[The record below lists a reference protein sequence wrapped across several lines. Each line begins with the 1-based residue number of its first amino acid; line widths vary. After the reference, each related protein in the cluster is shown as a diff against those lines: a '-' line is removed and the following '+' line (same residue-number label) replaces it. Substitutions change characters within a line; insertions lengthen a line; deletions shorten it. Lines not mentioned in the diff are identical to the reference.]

1 MLKPLL
7 ATLLTTPLLA
17 WPALLNHY
25 PILFSDTGGFLEQA
39 LMPDPGWDKPWI
51 YGPFLTP
58 FHLRLS
64 LWPVPFAQA
73 LILSATLWLAQIP
86 LYQPTALRHLAITAT
101 LALGT
106 AAPWFAATLMPD
118 ILAPI
123 AVLGLWCLARPQRW
137 PTLAWLLPVTTI
149 AIASHLAHLPLAA
162 ACIATLTVLGP
173 NRAGTLARTASPLL
187 AALALLLATNAH
199 FHNRLAIS
207 PYGAPFALARLIA
220 DGPARLTIAE
230 HCAAHPGSWR
240 LCAWQDRLPTD
251 SDAFLWDPY
260 GPVWADSFGPLRIA
274 PEAAEIVRETLLT
287 HPGATLAAAARNTAR
302 QLTLTSIGDTLVPDH
317 LQIAI
322 VPRLEVYFPVG
333 EAADF
338 QRSRQANGT
347 LDNAAAPFRP
357 IHTAMLIL
365 GTLATATLATRWRQ
379 NYPLATLAALTLV
392 ALLAN
397 AAATGALS
405 GPHDRYQA
413 RIAWLILLPAL
424 FFPPP
429 LAEGP
434 GQGWPP
440 ARTATTRAYRTGLL
454 RSIGRSVLSTIGLD
468 FSRSASKKL

>member
-1 MLKPLL
+1 MARRTHAMLAIGL
-7 ATLLTTPLLA
+7 ATPLLA

-58 FHLRLS
+58 FHLRLT
-64 LWPVPFAQA
+64 LWPAPFAQA
-73 LILSATLWLAQIP
+73 LILSAVLWLAQIP
-86 LYQPTALRHLAITAT
+86 LYAPTPLRHLAIAAV

-123 AVLGLWCLARPQRW
+123 AVLGLWCVAHRQTW
-137 PTLAWLLPVTTI
+137 PTLAWLLPTTTI

-162 ACIATLTVLGP
+162 ACVACLTLLGP
-173 NRAGTLARTASPLL
+173 NRWPTLARAAAPLL
-187 AALALLLATNAH
+187 AALALLLATNTILH
-199 FHNRLAIS
+199 HRLAIS
-207 PYGAPFALARLIA
+207 PFGAPFALARLVA
-220 DGPARLTIAE
+220 DGPARLTIAD
-230 HCAAHPGSWR
+230 HCAAHPNSWR
-240 LCAWQDRLPTD
+240 LCAWQDRLPSD

-260 GPVWADSFGPLRIA
+260 GPVWAESFGPLRIA

-287 HPGATLAAAARNTAR
+287 HPGATLAAALRNTAR
-302 QLTLTSIGDTLVPDH
+302 QLTLISVGDTLVPDH

-322 VPRLEVYFPVG
+322 VPRIEAYFPIF
-333 EAADF
+333 EAANF

-347 LDNAAAPFRP
+347 LDDAAAPFRP
-357 IHTAMLIL
+357 IHATMLIV
-365 GTLATATLATRWRQ
+365 GTLATVALATRWRQ
-379 NYPLATLAALTLV
+379 NRPLATLAVLTLV

-413 RIAWLILLPAL
+413 RIAWLVLVAPLFSLSLWKRAGVRDWAPRTTISSATAASAPAK
-424 FFPPP
+424 
-429 LAEGP
+429 
-434 GQGWPP
+434 
-440 ARTATTRAYRTGLL
+440 
-454 RSIGRSVLSTIGLD
+454 D
-468 FSRSASKKL
+468 